1 MPNLT
6 HYRNGRVFTAD
17 PDHPWAESIVVRDAE
32 IVFVG
37 PTREADAMSGVD
49 RVHELAGAAVIPGC
63 IEAHSHIVNLGRS
76 LDQVDLLD
84 ARNLAEM
91 QHRIAHAAAHAP
103 DGQRIL
109 GRSWLLAPL
118 GGEEPHRD
126 MIDAVVAD
134 RPVYLVS
141 NDLHSGWVNSAA
153 LAELG
158 IGDDTPD
165 PEGGTIV
172 RDGHGRATGLLLET
186 AALVLMRGGIE
197 ALEDDAVRDAAVRRA
212 LESYL
217 AAGTTAV
224 ADLGLRDAELAALE
238 RAWATEALAIP
249 VAGHLRIETSDDP
262 STIAA
267 QLQRAIETRE
277 RIARTAA
284 ARGESDPALHI
295 AGIKLWIDGVIDSGT
310 AAMREPFA
318 DGSHPAPLWNRERLI
333 PLVIAADAAGMQ
345 VAMHAIGD
353 AAVAL
358 ALDAIEAAR
367 LENGDSGIL
376 HRIEHLEI
384 VAASSI
390 TRLAQLGVIASVQ
403 PVHCDPVVQGSWR
416 ERLGDERVERG
427 YPWAEFAEAG
437 ARIVLG
443 TDAPTAPY
451 APLPNLF
458 IAATRESP
466 QHPELPANHPE
477 FRLALEYAIAAAS
490 RDAAAASGW
499 GSSRGVLRPGFRADF
514 SVLGR
519 DPFTEGVHVLR
530 DVLPAWTVLGGQRVN
545 RRA

>member
-37 PTREADAMSGVD
+37 PTREADTMTGID
-49 RVHELAGAAVIPGC
+49 RVHELAGAAVVPGC

-84 ARNLAEM
+84 ARDLAEM
-91 QHRIAHAAAHAP
+91 QHRIARAAAHAP
-103 DGQRIL
+103 DGQRVL

-158 IGDDTPD
+158 ICDDTPD

-249 VAGHLRIETSDDP
+249 VAGHLRVETSDDP
-262 STIAA
+262 SRVAA

-318 DGSHPAPLWNRERLI
+318 DGSHPAPLWTRERLL

-367 LENGDSGIL
+367 MENGDSGIL

-384 VAASSI
+384 VDSSSI
-390 TRLAQLGVIASVQ
+390 ARIAELGVIASVQ

-416 ERLGDERVERG
+416 ERLGDSRIERG
-427 YPWAEFAEAG
+427 YPWAEFAAAG
-437 ARIVLG
+437 ATIVLG

-451 APLPNLF
+451 APLPNLYV
-458 IAATRESP
+458 ATTRKSP
-466 QHPELPANHPE
+466 GTPTLQANHPE
-477 FRLALEYAIAAAS
+477 LRLALAGAIVAAT
-490 RDAAAASGW
+490 RHAAAASGW
-499 GSSRGVLRPGFRADF
+499 GSSRGVLRPGYRADF
-514 SVLGR
+514 VVLAQ
-519 DPFTEGVHVLR
+519 DPFTEGVEVLR
-530 DVLPAWTVLGGQRVN
+530 MAAPRYTVLGGAV
-545 RRA
+545 A